1 MKYYTPQLFLVA
13 EKPRIKLLN
22 TSWLPAIVAMD
33 NRTIDEGIDWNITY
47 YYGGYSRKITMAV
60 DVLFM
65 YIILVLWILN
75 ITHFTMAITLWLFNI
90 AMENGPVLDDL

>member
-47 YYGGYSRKITMAV
+47 YYGSGCTIHVYHSSIV
-60 DVLFM
+60 DIEHHPLH
-65 YIILVLWILN
+65 YGNYPLVI
-75 ITHFTMAITLWLFNI
+75 
-90 AMENGPVLDDL
+90 